1 MIAYFREARER
12 IGRLPGAVAMGG
24 ITDFFI
30 VRNADQWVTERD
42 TLPAETRAR
51 RGSRSKA

>member
-1 MIAYFREARER
+1 MIAFFREARER
-12 IGRLPGAVAMGG
+12 IGRLPGAVAVGG

-30 VRNADQWVTERD
+30 VRNADQWVTIEGQP
-42 TLPAETRAR
+42 PAATRAR